1 MSPGQSVQNE
11 LLVLRCREGD
21 AAALDELLHRW
32 QEPLWRHAMRLT
44 GADDAAW
51 DVLQESFVAIARQI
65 GKLENE
71 SAFGAWAY
79 RIVGHKARDWLRRH
93 VRRRE
98 RESRYAEQTRLDEA
112 NEVPPAAGDA
122 REALGEL
129 AEADRTLLALR
140 FQDGFSMDE
149 LAQMLGVP
157 AGTVKSRLHF
167 AKQRLRALM
176 EKET

>member
-1 MSPGQSVQNE
+1 MSASQSIQDE
-11 LLVLRCREGD
+11 LLVLRCRAGD
-21 AAALDELLHRW
+21 GAALDELLRRW

-51 DVLQESFVAIARQI
+51 DVLQESFVTIMRQI

-79 RIVGHKARDWLRRH
+79 RIVDHKSRDWLHRH

-98 RESRYAEQTRLDEA
+98 RESCYAEQTRLDEA
-112 NEVPPAAGDA
+112 DEAPPAAADV
-122 REALGEL
+122 REALSEL

-140 FQDGFSMDE
+140 FEDGFSMDE

-157 AGTVKSRLHF
+157 AGTVKSRLHW
-167 AKQRLRALM
+167 AKQRLRTLM